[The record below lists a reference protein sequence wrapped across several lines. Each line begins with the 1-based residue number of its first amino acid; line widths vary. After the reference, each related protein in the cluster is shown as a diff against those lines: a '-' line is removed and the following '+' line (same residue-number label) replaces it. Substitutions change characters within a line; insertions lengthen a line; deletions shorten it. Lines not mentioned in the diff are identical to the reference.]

1 MIEAAGFGKHI
12 PSALKGGSWMKS
24 LRWDHAL
31 RHPKHPVPWCFYGG
45 VSKRLDIGGCDIPIF
60 GGLYRDFP

>member
-12 PSALKGGSWMKS
+12 PFSTLERWILDEIAG
-24 LRWDHAL
+24 RWDHAL

-45 VSKRLDIGGCDIPIF
+45 VSKRLDIGGCDLRF
-60 GGLYRDFP
+60 LGLI